1 MKKIILIIILSLSF
15 FSNVFAE
22 KSYLDSFNSFL
33 SNNTEFISQNNI
45 AGLKKVN
52 LCKDEKKYSKKWYKA
67 GCENRPGG
75 VFGIK
80 NTLDIKFYKDRNNIP
95 WDKKPNYD
103 TLLYYGFVSIDDD
116 SGFKDVGS
124 LGSSEPYKFSFNL
137 REDSDVKK
145 EINETGMLSYLLY
158 EDGKIV
164 IDEKTPKDRF
174 GIIFDDNT
182 GWTSASMGKSIT
194 SYVIGNA
201 ICEGYI
207 DSVDTKLNDWSLI
220 ENSLYHDQKLI
231 DLLNMAA
238 GDQKYSK
245 MNLTKGGKKWSKNP
259 NRNTVKFHMEKGIFK
274 KTKGKKSANKYNYS
288 NIVSNMLINYAAFKS
303 GDNFQ
308 NLLDKVF
315 ISKAKIQNPAY
326 FKVMHSKSVQGKYKV
341 DEKNDGAI
349 RYSFVAS
356 RYDYLRIAKAMLDDW
371 QNDTCAG
378 KYLKNLHKNK
388 IPKNDKYS
396 DNTSPWWNPKSYA
409 GQFHTDYSGF
419 KDKQILGMDGAS
431 GQSIIIDFDKGRIV
445 VINSIHLNYDWK
457 KIAISKFNQ

>member
-124 LGSSEPYKFSFNL
+124 KGSSEPYKFSFNL

-288 NIVSNMLINYAAFKS
+288 NIVSNILINYAAFKS